1 MKTDEVTAKSSTS
14 GASTGSALG
23 KFLSDRAKEESSKFL
38 NYFKFDAGL
47 YVLYDFAPMFGFNNV
62 NLNGLV
68 EVNFSSD
75 IIGNNLGDHYKVG
88 TLHQFKNMIKVGVEC
103 SYSLF
108 NSENFSLKGSV
119 NISLK
124 PLGFATLKGEE
135 IVLTGTQDDNVE
147 ALKKHKKANFGEF
160 C

>member
-1 MKTDEVTAKSSTS
+1 
-14 GASTGSALG
+14 
-23 KFLSDRAKEESSKFL
+23 
-38 NYFKFDAGL
+38 
-47 YVLYDFAPMFGFNNV
+47 MFGFNNV

-124 PLGFATLKGEE
+124 PLGLSL
-135 IVLTGTQDDNVE
+135 I
-147 ALKKHKKANFGEF
+147 HI
-160 C
+160 